1 MKKHRWLALL
11 IVGLVLVVATAVSVA
26 VPLIC
31 TACNPPESVAIIG
44 GADGDISDPAS
55 GVGAVAESRV
65 AVPCGRCTGCRCSD
79 YKEIQKECIKHNMR
93 HRRLLML

>member
-31 TACNPPESVAIIG
+31 TASNPPESVAIIG
-44 GADGDISDPAS
+44 GADGPTAIYLTRRLAW
-55 GVGAVAESRV
+55 ELLQSRV
-65 AVPCGRCTGCRCSD
+65 WLFLAGVVLV
-79 YKEIQKECIKHNMR
+79 IVALIIKKFRKNV
-93 HRRLLML
+93 